1 MSEQCPKN
9 LPLLDTYTLKRLEVN
24 DMLNICF
31 NDNKFITLVVVKKG
45 ISI

>member
-1 MSEQCPKN
+1 MSEHCPKN
-9 LPLLDTYTLKRLEVN
+9 LPSLNTYDLKKLEVN